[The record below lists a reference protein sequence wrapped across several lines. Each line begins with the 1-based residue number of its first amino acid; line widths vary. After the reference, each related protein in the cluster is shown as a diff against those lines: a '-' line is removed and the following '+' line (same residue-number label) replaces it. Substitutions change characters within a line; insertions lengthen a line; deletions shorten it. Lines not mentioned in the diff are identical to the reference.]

1 MPSLHTE
8 PKGFFYGFTVWDFF
22 VIFVVSDLASGAI
35 MQLLSGNLA
44 AIFLLILPVALWWL
58 HIYNVEREIKEG
70 IR

>member
-1 MPSLHTE
+1 
-8 PKGFFYGFTVWDFF
+8 
-22 VIFVVSDLASGAI
+22 

-58 HIYNVEREIKEG
+58 HIYNVKREIKEG